1 MISAIFT
8 TIASVMTAFVGVL
21 GTAWNSLIALFYSST
36 DGITDVGMLLLITA
50 GVGLVWGGFYFIRSL
65 IRVRVR

>member
-8 TIASVMTAFVGVL
+8 TIGSVMTAFVGVL
-21 GTAWNSLIALFYSST
+21 GTAWTSLIALFYNAT
-36 DGITDVGMLLLITA
+36 DGLTDVGILLLITA

>member
-8 TIASVMTAFVGVL
+8 AIGSVMTAFVGVL
-21 GTAWNSLIALFYSST
+21 GNAWNSLIALFYNAT
-36 DGITDVGMLLLITA
+36 DGLTDVGTLLLITA
-50 GVGLVWGGFYFIRSL
+50 GVGLVWGGFFFIRSL